1 MLILKQK
8 IQPLSTFNMKKI
20 ILLLAAIIFVTAD
33 THAQNVGIGTIS
45 PVAKLEIAGDLALQ
59 KATLTI
65 ADGINNDVD
74 LTTQKFSYYRI
85 TGPTADFTITGF
97 DGGSDGRILTL
108 VNSTTF
114 IITIANENA
123 GSVATNQI
131 VTGSGADI
139 VVPVNT
145 IANFIYDA
153 DITMWRL
160 TGLSKPLSGAATNYW
175 TAAGNNIFNNNTGNV
190 GIGTNAP
197 TTKLTIQTPLNTNGF
212 THIGGANEI
221 IYGEG
226 IGGVSAAIGT
236 TTNHAFRLNA
246 GGTGRISIYPAGDV
260 VVGSNATGSFGKFTV
275 ETPEN
280 SYGINQITPTGI
292 KIGTFIGGSSAGI
305 GTYSNTNMRIFCNNL
320 SAMFISAAT
329 GNVGIGTSNP
339 TYKLSVLGNI
349 RAQEV
354 VVETGWADY
363 VFTEK
368 YKLTPLHEVEKFI
381 QQNKHLPNIPSAKE
395 VEENGLH
402 LGDVQKR
409 MMEKIEELTLYIIR
423 QQKEIEVLKK
433 AVLKNN

>member
-33 THAQNVGIGTIS
+33 THAQNVGVGTIS

-65 ADGINNDVD
+65 ADGINNNVD

-97 DGGSDGRILTL
+97 NGGSDGRILTL

-114 IITIANENA
+114 IITIANENV

-139 VVPVNT
+139 TVPDRT

-153 DITMWRL
+153 DITKWRL

-236 TTNHAFRLNA
+236 T
-246 GGTGRISIYPAGDV
+246 
-260 VVGSNATGSFGKFTV
+260 K
-275 ETPEN
+275 N
-280 SYGINQITPTGI
+280 S
-292 KIGTFIGGSSAGI
+292 
-305 GTYSNTNMRIFCNNL
+305 
-320 SAMFISAAT
+320 
-329 GNVGIGTSNP
+329 
-339 TYKLSVLGNI
+339 
-349 RAQEV
+349 
-354 VVETGWADY
+354 D
-363 VFTEK
+363 
-368 YKLTPLHEVEKFI
+368 
-381 QQNKHLPNIPSAKE
+381 
-395 VEENGLH
+395 
-402 LGDVQKR
+402 
-409 MMEKIEELTLYIIR
+409 
-423 QQKEIEVLKK
+423 
-433 AVLKNN
+433 